1 MCRKTLKYRLY
12 TSKKDK
18 HLIEQIE
25 VAASIWNHSV
35 ALTRRYYRMYGKPLG
50 ANRLMKHIAK
60 LRRRNPYWQKLGSQA
75 VQDVIQRLD
84 RAYQRFFAARTG
96 RVHVRRRSD
105 RAAST
110 RGRKAGR
117 PGFKSRHRYSS
128 FTLKQAG
135 WKYLGGNRLRVGRH
149 NFKFVL
155 SRPLEGEIKTLT
167 IKRDRCGDLWVCFSV
182 VVADVTPSAV
192 GCDGHAVGLDF
203 GLKTFLTTSDGDRY
217 EAPQPLKQ
225 SLKEMAKRQRS
236 LSRKLRG
243 SNNRRKARIRVARL
257 HRRIADQ
264 RRDWHFKLAHK
275 ICDGADVI
283 CLEDLCLKGMQAMWG
298 RKVGDLGYGQFV
310 SILRHVAQ
318 KRGKTVLQVDRFF
331 ASSKTCSDCGALN
344 QTLSLSDREW
354 VCASCGS
361 LHDRDVNAAVNIC
374 REGASSLGV
383 GDVRPSTTPLGGV
396 GRLPLKAIS

>member
-1 MCRKTLKYRLY
+1 MRRTFKYRLY

-35 ALTRRYYRMYGKPLG
+35 ALTRRYYRLYGKHLG
-50 ANRLMKHIAK
+50 ANRLMKHISK

-84 RAYQRFFAARTG
+84 RAYQRFFKG
-96 RVHVRRRSD
+96 Q
-105 RAAST
+105 
-110 RGRKAGR
+110 GGR
-117 PGFKSRHRYSS
+117 PGFKKRRKYSS
-128 FTLKQAG
+128 FTLKQTG
-135 WKYLGGNRLRVGRH
+135 WKYLGGNRLRIGRH
-149 NFKFVL
+149 NYKFCF
-155 SRPLEGEIKTLT
+155 SRPIEGEIKTVT

-182 VVADVTPSAV
+182 VILDVAPSAV
-192 GCDGHAVGLDF
+192 GCNGHAVGLDF
-203 GLKTFLTTSDGDRY
+203 GLKTFLTSSDGDRY
-217 EAPQPLKQ
+217 EAPQPFKK

-243 SNNRRKARIRVARL
+243 SNNRRKARIRVAKL

-264 RRDWHFKLAHK
+264 RRDWHFRLAHK
-275 ICDGADVI
+275 ICDDADVI

-310 SILRHVAQ
+310 SILRYVAQ
-318 KRGKTVLQVDRFF
+318 KRGKTVVQVDRFF

-354 VCASCGS
+354 LCVSCGS
-361 LHDRDVNAAVNIC
+361 LHDRDVNAAVNI
-374 REGASSLGV
+374 RDRALSRAV
-383 GDVRPSTTPLGGV
+383 GDIRPSTAADRRSATAV
-396 GRLPLKAIS
+396 AA

>member
-1 MCRKTLKYRLY
+1 MRRTLKYRLY

-35 ALTRRYYRMYGKPLG
+35 ALTRRYYRMYGKHLG

-60 LRRRNPYWQKLGSQA
+60 LRRRNPYWQRLGSQA

-84 RAYQRFFAARTG
+84 RAYQRFF
-96 RVHVRRRSD
+96 SD

-110 RGRKAGR
+110 RGRKAG
-117 PGFKSRHRYSS
+117 PPSFKSRHRYSS
-128 FTLKQAG
+128 FTLKQAR

-155 SRPLEGEIKTLT
+155 YRPLEGEIKTLT

-182 VVADVTPSAV
+182 VVPDVTPSAV
-192 GCDGHAVGLDF
+192 GCNGHAVGLDS

-217 EAPQPLKQ
+217 EAPQPFKK
-225 SLKEMAKRQRS
+225 SLKRRVSAAEMAKRQRS

-264 RRDWHFKLAHK
+264 RRDWHFKLAHT
-275 ICDGADVI
+275 ICDSADVI

-318 KRGKTVLQVDRFF
+318 KRGKTALQVDRFF

-361 LHDRDVNAAVNIC
+361 LHDRDENAAVNI
-374 REGASSLGV
+374 RDRALPRAV
-383 GDVRPSTTPLGGV
+383 GDIRPSTAADRRSVTAV
-396 GRLPLKAIS
+396 AA